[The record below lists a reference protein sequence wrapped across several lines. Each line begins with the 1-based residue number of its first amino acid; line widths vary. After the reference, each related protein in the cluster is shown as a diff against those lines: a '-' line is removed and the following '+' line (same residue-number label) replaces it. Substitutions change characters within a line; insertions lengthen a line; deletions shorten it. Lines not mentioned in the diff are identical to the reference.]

1 MEISTIVL
9 TTILFSTI
17 FNIVM
22 VLLNYTSIKSINEQI
37 ESIKNVQEN
46 LRRQIDKTGQ
56 SSIGYTNQSIKNTNE
71 ELEILYK
78 HIETQNKELQYRIY
92 KDFDIK
98 KIQSKNY

>member
-1 MEISTIVL
+1 MEISIIVL
-9 TTILFSTI
+9 ITILFSTI

-22 VLLNYTSIKSINEQI
+22 VLLNYTSIKSINKQI
-37 ESIKNVQEN
+37 EYIKNIQEN

-56 SSIGYTNQSIKNTNE
+56 SSISYTNQSIKNTNE

-78 HIETQNKELQYRIY
+78 HIETKNKELQYRIY

>member
-22 VLLNYTSIKSINEQI
+22 VFLNYTSIKSINEQI

-56 SSIGYTNQSIKNTNE
+56 SSISYTNQSIKNTNE

>member
-1 MEISTIVL
+1 MEISIIIL
-9 TTILFSTI
+9 ITILFSTI

-22 VLLNYTSIKSINEQI
+22 VFLNYTSIKSINEQI
-37 ESIKNVQEN
+37 ESIKKVNEN
-46 LRRQIDKTGQ
+46 LMRQIDNTGQ

-78 HIETQNKELQYRIY
+78 HIETKNKELQYQIY

>member
-1 MEISTIVL
+1 MEISIIVL
-9 TTILFSTI
+9 ITILFSTI

-22 VLLNYTSIKSINEQI
+22 VLLNYTSIKSINKQI
-37 ESIKNVQEN
+37 EYIKNIQEN
-46 LRRQIDKTGQ
+46 LIRQIDKTGQ
-56 SSIGYTNQSIKNTNE
+56 SSISYTNQSIKNTNE

-78 HIETQNKELQYRIY
+78 HIETKNKELQYRIY